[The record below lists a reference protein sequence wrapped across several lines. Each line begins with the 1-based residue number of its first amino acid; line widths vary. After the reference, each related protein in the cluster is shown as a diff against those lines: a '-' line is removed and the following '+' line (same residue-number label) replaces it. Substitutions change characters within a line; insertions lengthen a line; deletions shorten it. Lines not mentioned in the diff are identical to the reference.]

1 MDPLTQSNDSHK
13 TSIIITLTIVFL
25 VAVLATIYFIQ
36 KEKPPEFSEAPTPN
50 PIEVPV
56 SSAEKLRILGELA
69 SSTPV
74 ISPAEQKEKMK
85 ILENLAKKVP
95 PPTASTTSEKLKLL
109 ESLSATA
116 GQ

>member
-36 KEKPPEFSEAPTPN
+36 KEKAPEFSEAQAPTP
-50 PIEVPV
+50 VV
-56 SSAEKLRILGELA
+56 TQVTSAEKLRILGELA

-74 ISPAEQKEKMK
+74 ITPAEQKEKMK

-95 PPTASTTSEKLKLL
+95 PSTASTTSEKLKLL